1 MKEEKTEIEK
11 LNLGSMDIA
20 EEKRNELLRLFPEIR
35 TEGGKIDFEKLKI
48 TLGQMVDVG
57 KERYSV
63 TWPGKSDCFKTIQA
77 PSLGTLRPAYKDS
90 VNFELSENLF
100 IEGDNL
106 EVLKLLQ
113 KSYLN
118 KVKLIFID
126 PPYNT
131 GNDFIYPDD
140 YSENLQTYL
149 EYTSQVDSQGKRFGT
164 NLETDGRFHS
174 KWLSMMYPRLYLARN
189 LLTDDGCICIMISD
203 VEYANLRSLM
213 NDIFGEENYINTI
226 SVLTKVAA
234 GASGGGEDR
243 RLKKNIEY
251 LIIYAKNA
259 AEFTT
264 LTHMY
269 SEQPLMDV
277 IQEMRTNDESWKYT
291 SILLDAG
298 TRVPFA
304 ETKDGEGNPIQIF
317 KRRNVKRT
325 TINKVCKEEKITE
338 EEAYSKYFDKIFSD
352 TNAQTSIRTRV
363 IEAAGNLEDNE
374 LLEVEYVPR
383 SGKDKGKKVIHS
395 YISNTVRRVIWL
407 YDVAEVRGGRVVKKE
422 KLGTLWNDID
432 FNNVGKEGE
441 VPFPNGKKPIQLIE
455 RCLELVNDKSGIVMD
470 FFGGSCST
478 AHATMHLN
486 AKDNGTRRFLVIQL
500 PESVHETDSSLETLI
515 DFCKSQKTPLNI
527 AEIGKERIRRSIKQI
542 ENEFA
547 DLKEA
552 NGFKVFKLSD
562 SSFKTWDHEASKGN
576 LAKQLEL
583 HLEHVKPDRAAD
595 DILYEILLKSGFPLT
610 TKVEAQKIDNQTIY
624 SIADGMLLV
633 CLEEELTLDLIKYIA
648 DQKPERVVCLDH
660 GFANNDQLKANAVQ
674 IFRTKGIASFKTV

>member
-1 MKEEKTEIEK
+1 MANETEIEK
-11 LNLGSMDIA
+11 LNLNSMNIA
-20 EEKRNELLRLFPEIR
+20 EEKQNELLRLFPEVR
-35 TEGGKIDFEKLKI
+35 TDGGKIDFEKLKI
-48 TLGQMVDVG
+48 TLGQVIDTG

-63 TWPGKSDCFKTIQA
+63 SWPGKAECFKTIQA
-77 PSLGTLRPAYKDS
+77 PSLGTLRPLSKDS
-90 VNFELSENLF
+90 VNFDDSENLF

-106 EVLKLLQ
+106 EALKLLQ

-118 KVKLIFID
+118 KIKVIFID

-149 EYTSQVDSQGKRFGT
+149 EYTSQADSQGKKFGT

-189 LLTDDGCICIMISD
+189 LLSEDGCICIMISD

-213 NDIFGEENYINTI
+213 NDVFGEENYINTI

-251 LIIYAKNA
+251 LLIYAKNA
-259 AEFTT
+259 SEFTT

-277 IQEMRTNDESWKYT
+277 IQEMRNNGESWKYT
-291 SILLDAG
+291 SILLGAED
-298 TRVPFA
+298 RVLFA
-304 ETKDGEGNPIQIF
+304 NTKDGEGNPIQIF
-317 KRRNVKRT
+317 KRKNVKRT
-325 TINKVCKEEKITE
+325 TINKVCKEEKISE
-338 EEAYSKYFDKIFSD
+338 EEAYRKYFDKIFSD

-363 IEAAGNLEDNE
+363 IEASGNLEDNE

-383 SGKDKGKKVIHS
+383 SGRDKGKKVVHV

-407 YDVAEVRGGRVVKKE
+407 SDVAEVRGDRVVKKE

-455 RCLELVNDKSGIVMD
+455 RCLELVNDKQGIVMD

-478 AHATMHLN
+478 AHATMNLN
-486 AKDNGTRRFLVIQL
+486 AKDNGNRSFIVVQL
-500 PESVHETDSSLETLI
+500 PETVNESDDSLETLI
-515 DFCKSQKTPLNI
+515 EFCKAQKTPLNI

-542 ENEFA
+542 ENEFP
-547 DLKEA
+547 DSKIK
-552 NGFKVFKLSD
+552 NGFRVFKLAD
-562 SSFKTWDHEASKGN
+562 SNFKTWSQDADPKEF
-576 LAKQLEL
+576 AKQLEL
-583 HLEHVKPDRAAD
+583 HVDHVKHDRTAD
-595 DILYEILLKSGFPLT
+595 DILYEVLLKSGFPLT
-610 TKVEAQKIDNQTIY
+610 TKVESQKFGKQNIY
-624 SIADGMLLV
+624 SIAGGMLLV
-633 CLEEELTLDLIKYIA
+633 CLEDNLTLELIKHIA
-648 DQKPERVVCLDH
+648 EQKPERVVCLDQ